1 MEHLESK
8 ARPGDEA
15 GYSLIELMVV
25 LLIIG
30 ILLSIAIPTYFNA
43 KSGAEDRTVQ
53 FNIQSA
59 LTSEIIYYHNNGQ
72 FCLAGCSSFSNLGV
86 PLSSASLGSFPSGPN
101 SAIVYVEGQNPP
113 STSTHLCLLG
123 ESGTGNQFGIYVV
136 APGGS
141 TTTSTTYYAR
151 STSLSC
157 PASSASLPNT
167 TWTVSESSWS

>member
-30 ILLSIAIPTYFNA
+30 TLLSIAIPTYFNA

-59 LTSEIIYYHNNGQ
+59 LTSEIIYYHNTGQ
-72 FCLAGCSSFSNLGV
+72 FCLTGCSSFSNLGV
-86 PLSSASLGSFPSGPN
+86 PLSSAVNGSFPSGPS
-101 SAIVYVEGQNPP
+101 SATVYVEGQNPP
-113 STSTHLCLLG
+113 SNSTYLCLLG
-123 ESGTGNQFGIYVV
+123 ESGTGNQFGIYEV

-141 TTTSTTYYAR
+141 TTTTATYYAR

-167 TWTVSESSWS
+167 TWTVSESSWN

>member
-53 FNIQSA
+53 YNIQSA

-86 PLSSASLGSFPSGPN
+86 PLSSASLGSVPSPSN

-113 STSTHLCLLG
+113 SSSTYLCLLG
-123 ESGTGNQFGIYVV
+123 ESGTGNQFGIYEV

-141 TTTSTTYYAR
+141 ATTTTTYYAR

-157 PASSASLPNT
+157 PKSSASLPNA
-167 TWTVSESSWS
+167 TWTMSESSWN